1 MIGHTDIFV
10 SINFEK
16 ISSLCI
22 NNETP
27 DPKLSMNFQRNMI
40 FLEICVFFFQ
50 IFQNKNGSEGCWSMM
65 LRVRASI
72 QYYRTPVVRT
82 TLTV

>member
-27 DPKLSMNFQRNMI
+27 DPKLSNSEECDF
-40 FLEICVFFFQ
+40 FGDLCVFFSNFSKQ
-50 IFQNKNGSEGCWSMM
+50 KWE
-65 LRVRASI
+65 
-72 QYYRTPVVRT
+72 
-82 TLTV
+82 